1 MTNKKNRANI
11 IINQAFLLGEPSK
24 RESAKSLSPLMCGFL
39 LPGLMSVGLTS
50 CGLVGNK
57 VQATR
62 APSVATTVTKV
73 TPIAAKPDEVVSL
86 TGNSFSTA
94 KNLRVSVPLTNG
106 DSTSVPLTI
115 SDSKTA
121 SFAMPEGAGLGVKDV
136 KLTQGTAATEVT
148 RFNLIADQAS
158 NQLPIIVGD
167 GSAVCSDQKYIDR
180 NGDEQVGTKDC
191 AAASTKVC
199 TDDGE
204 VGCLTTVSYPAAL
217 ATGAASKILSG
228 QTLAGIP
235 GTALPRPEDCS
246 SNGATGCVTT
256 ATFKSADL
264 TNLAAGNIK
273 SGVTIAGIP
282 GEYPSA
288 EFPLAGA
295 SETADLD
302 ATNFSAQIKSAA
314 AFEYWTSTGARQTGT
329 GDADITVG
337 NIKDTVNLF
346 GVVGTY
352 QGEAP
357 EPWDVRVG
365 KTVNGVAGKLKVNCR
380 NRANGDATGDQVVD
394 IWDTIDDYLEV
405 PPTNV
410 WGNNNTD
417 CGGVDDPS
425 SSGDDDNVWKD
436 VTTAGTGAASCS
448 GSPERCTMQDK
459 ITGLWWSKLQQSTNW
474 NTAWSNC
481 QSLNYNGQTGWRLP
495 TQKELME
502 AYTHGIRSA
511 ARTNWMTEGDMGN
524 YFWSG
529 SSVSFNTNIA
539 WIVYLALG
547 STNSFPDGKGFTNQV
562 VCVR

>member
-1 MTNKKNRANI
+1 
-11 IINQAFLLGEPSK
+11 
-24 RESAKSLSPLMCGFL
+24 
-39 LPGLMSVGLTS
+39 
-50 CGLVGNK
+50 
-57 VQATR
+57 
-62 APSVATTVTKV
+62 
-73 TPIAAKPDEVVSL
+73 
-86 TGNSFSTA
+86 
-94 KNLRVSVPLTNG
+94 
-106 DSTSVPLTI
+106 
-115 SDSKTA
+115 
-121 SFAMPEGAGLGVKDV
+121 
-136 KLTQGTAATEVT
+136 
-148 RFNLIADQAS
+148 
-158 NQLPIIVGD
+158 
-167 GSAVCSDQKYIDR
+167 
-180 NGDEQVGTKDC
+180 
-191 AAASTKVC
+191 
-199 TDDGE
+199 
-204 VGCLTTVSYPAAL
+204 
-217 ATGAASKILSG
+217 
-228 QTLAGIP
+228 
-235 GTALPRPEDCS
+235 
-246 SNGATGCVTT
+246 VTT

-288 EFPLAGA
+288 EFPLVGA

-302 ATNFSAQIKSAA
+302 TATFDERIKSAT

-394 IWDTIDDYLEV
+394 IWDTIDDLLGV

-410 WGNNNTD
+410 WVNNNTD
-417 CGGVDDPS
+417 CGGVEVTA
-425 SSGDDDNVWKD
+425 GDDNVWKD
-436 VTTAGTGAASCS
+436 VTTTSGGAASDCATD
-448 GSPERCTMQDK
+448 GARCTMQDK
-459 ITGLWWSKLQQSTNW
+459 ITGLWWSKKLQQSTDW

-481 QSLNYNGQTGWRLP
+481 QILNHNGHQTGWRLP

-511 ARTNWMTEGDMGN
+511 ARTNWMTEGDMGSW
-524 YFWSG
+524 FWSG
-529 SSVSFNTNIA
+529 SSVSYDTVNA
-539 WIVYLALG
+539 WIVYLAY
-547 STNSFPDGKGFTNQV
+547 GFTTNFSKLGTFQV